1 MDDDLERASGTLQ
14 DALGELRSIFGME
27 VSGRIGQG
35 HVPGFCRCASDSE
48 GKRSAGCKQGY
59 GSFHPLV
66 PRDVCGELPCK
77 DTLAEGRQGEKFWR
91 NYSGVGLK
99 RAVLAGDHALR
110 RWKKQE
116 IVG

>member
-77 DTLAEGRQGEKFWR
+77 DTLAEGRQGES
-91 NYSGVGLK
+91 SGEITPGSASRGLFLQETMLC
-99 RAVLAGDHALR
+99 VAGRSR
-110 RWKKQE
+110 R
-116 IVG
+116 